1 MDAQQYRGCGDV
13 EVRVAHLWLLMR
25 LILLIGIG
33 HFRHHTKSAGE
44 RLPKICLPGMKNNT
58 QKCVLKGITMII
70 ILIGASENLMTTNQ
84 LLPGSVL
91 SALLLCPQTGKGT
104 GA

>member
-1 MDAQQYRGCGDV
+1 
-13 EVRVAHLWLLMR
+13 
-25 LILLIGIG
+25 
-33 HFRHHTKSAGE
+33 
-44 RLPKICLPGMKNNT
+44 MKNNT
-58 QKCVLKGITMII
+58 QKCVLKGITTII